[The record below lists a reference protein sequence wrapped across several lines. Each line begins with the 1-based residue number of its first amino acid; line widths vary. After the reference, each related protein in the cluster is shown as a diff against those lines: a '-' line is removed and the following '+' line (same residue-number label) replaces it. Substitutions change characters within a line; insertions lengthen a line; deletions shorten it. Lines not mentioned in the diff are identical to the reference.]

1 MGAGTDGLRRPSHLR
16 WSQDPGLG
24 FQAQQRI
31 EPAGPSPPP
40 RAQPPGD
47 LSLVYGAPPVVV
59 ATGRCRGNQSDSHP
73 GLSGARR
80 CSRQLGALVP
90 TLALPTSDSGPGK
103 AQRERTSQ
111 RDSCGDLGPRRRPF
125 WDGTKCWNAPPAH
138 SLLLAEAETTTPNMP
153 CGGGPTPVRQVAQGA
168 HGSCSSL
175 LFGGLNGCTGGR
187 GRLGR
192 LGASAERTV
201 GPRRHVSG
209 APNPGASSV
218 RRASGLQ
225 SHQPRPR

>member
-1 MGAGTDGLRRPSHLR
+1 MGAETDGLRRPSHLR

-125 WDGTKCWNAPPAH
+125 GMELSAGTHPQRTPSSSRRLKLQPPTC
-138 SLLLAEAETTTPNMP
+138 LAAAGRLP
-153 CGGGPTPVRQVAQGA
+153 CGRSPKVPMGVVVLCCSEDSMVARVGVGG
-168 HGSCSSL
+168 
-175 LFGGLNGCTGGR
+175 
-187 GRLGR
+187 
-192 LGASAERTV
+192 
-201 GPRRHVSG
+201 
-209 APNPGASSV
+209 
-218 RRASGLQ
+218 
-225 SHQPRPR
+225 